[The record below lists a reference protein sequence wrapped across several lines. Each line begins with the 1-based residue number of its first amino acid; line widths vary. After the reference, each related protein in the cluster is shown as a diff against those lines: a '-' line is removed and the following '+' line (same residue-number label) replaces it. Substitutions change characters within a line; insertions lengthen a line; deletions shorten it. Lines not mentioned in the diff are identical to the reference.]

1 MPTAKE
7 LHIDT
12 PRSNLAIKAFDGT
25 TSFIGPQ
32 VLPIVTVDKQSDK
45 YYKITKDSW
54 LLIHRT
60 LRAPANKPNR
70 IDFDIS
76 SDSYFADNYALAAEI
91 PVEALVNADA
101 AIRVRDSHAANVNEA
116 LLRDYEDRVARIV
129 TSASNLGS
137 GVALTGTAKFSDYTS
152 SDPLGVVTSGH
163 AYIRHATGFMANTAI
178 MDEDT
183 HNILLRHP
191 QILDMF
197 KYTAG
202 GMATDQQL
210 NQVLNVSRILIGRG
224 IKNNAVEGGTASIT
238 NIWGNNLILARIV
251 PGVSPQTAT
260 LGLSFRWTNPLF
272 GAPMAVLRG
281 EEMGAGQKKIEIL
294 EQSYYQD
301 EKIVAPELGYAITG
315 TL

>member
-1 MPTAKE
+1 MPTARE

-25 TSFIGPQ
+25 TSFIAPQ
-32 VLPIVTVDKQSDK
+32 VFPIVTVDKQSDK
-45 YYKITKDSW
+45 YYKIEKNSW
-54 LLIHRT
+54 IRIHRT
-60 LRAPANKPNR
+60 LRAPGNKANR
-70 IDFDIS
+70 IEFDVS
-76 SDSYFADNYALAAEI
+76 SDSYYADNYALAAEI
-91 PVEALVNADA
+91 PVEALANADA
-101 AIRVRDSHAANVNEA
+101 AIRVRDNHQANLNEA

-137 GVALTGTAKFSDYTS
+137 GTALTGGNKFSDYVN

-163 AYIRHATGFMANTAI
+163 AYIENVTGLTANTAI
-178 MDEDT
+178 MDKDT
-183 HNILLRHP
+183 YNILLRHP

-210 NQVLNVSRILIGRG
+210 NQVLKVDRILIGRG
-224 IKNNAVEGGTASIT
+224 IKNNAIEGGTASVT
-238 NIWGNNLILARIV
+238 NIWGNNLILARII
-251 PGVSPQTAT
+251 PGISLQTAT
-260 LGLSFRWTNPLF
+260 LGLSPRWTNPMF
-272 GAPMAVLRG
+272 GAAMAVMRG
-281 EEMGAGQKKIEIL
+281 ERMGAGEEKVEIL

-315 TL
+315 TM